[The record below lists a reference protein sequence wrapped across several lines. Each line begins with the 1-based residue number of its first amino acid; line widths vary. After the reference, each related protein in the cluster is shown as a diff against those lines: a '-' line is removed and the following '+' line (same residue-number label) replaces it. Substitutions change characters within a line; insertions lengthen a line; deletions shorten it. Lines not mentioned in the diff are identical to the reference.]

1 MAAWFP
7 LLQNPDA
14 TCTTPKM
21 TRTSHRLWELIWFV
35 ILLVVF
41 LLWTYVPA

>member
-1 MAAWFP
+1 MAPSLSAAVE
-7 LLQNPDA
+7 D
-14 TCTTPKM
+14 TSM
-21 TRTSHRLWELIWFV
+21 TWTSDRLWELIWFV